1 MEMKNY
7 PQNAHLIFKIF
18 LGGMPPDPLAG
29 LLFVHTLID
38 QSMFQMA
45 NQISHRSAIMS

>member
-1 MEMKNY
+1 
-7 PQNAHLIFKIF
+7 
-18 LGGMPPDPLAG
+18 MPPDPLVGLCLHTAECASHAIV

-45 NQISHRSAIMS
+45 NQISQRSAIMS